1 MLGLEASGCCG
12 KQKTSAATCREAERG
27 NVLAA
32 PATSAEDCSGSGT
45 KLRVCPEAEE
55 VSATCQLAT
64 LRLGARHVAPWRQL
78 ASMKHSD
85 GLDQSDSQLGA
96 LVFGASR
103 VGKGRESFAPAGLW
117 QTL

>member
-32 PATSAEDCSGSGT
+32 PATSAEDCGGSGT

-64 LRLGARHVAPWRQL
+64 LRLGARHVAPWHQL
-78 ASMKHSD
+78 ASIK
-85 GLDQSDSQLGA
+85 DSTRIHET
-96 LVFGASR
+96 FR
-103 VGKGRESFAPAGLW
+103 WAGPIRLPTRRTCIW
-117 QTL
+117 